1 MELWSIGIYD
11 LRLTEDQFWRLTLEE
26 FNSLCHRH
34 KEKQRAELFNS
45 ALICSVIAN
54 VNRGK
59 GKAYTPLDFMP
70 KEKKKPKPMSINEMV
85 DLLKQVTLAHGGE
98 VNC

>member
-1 MELWSIGIYD
+1 MWSIGIYD
-11 LRLTEDQFWRLTLEE
+11 LRLTEDQFWRLTLGE
-26 FNSLCHRH
+26 FNSLCLRH
-34 KEKQRAELFNS
+34 KERQRAELFNS

-59 GKAYTPLDFMP
+59 GKAYTPADFMP
-70 KEKKKPKPMSINEMV
+70 KENKKKKQMSLNEMV
-85 DLLKQVTLAHGGE
+85 DILKQITAANGGA

>member
-1 MELWSIGIYD
+1 MWSIGIYD
-11 LRLTEDQFWRLTLEE
+11 LRLTEDQFWRLTLGE
-26 FNSLCHRH
+26 FNSLCLRH
-34 KEKQRAELFNS
+34 KEAKRAELFNS

-59 GKAYTPLDFMP
+59 GKAYSPADFMP
-70 KEKKKPKPMSINEMV
+70 KEQKQKQKMSMQDMISV
-85 DLLKQVTLAHGGE
+85 LRQVTAAQGGA

>member
-11 LRLTEDQFWRLTLEE
+11 LRLTEAEFWRLTLKQ
-26 FNSLCHRH
+26 FNYLCERH
-34 KEKQRAELFNS
+34 NKAKRADMYNS

-54 VNRGK
+54 VNRKK
-59 GKAYTPLDFMP
+59 GKSFKPTDFMP
-70 KEKKKPKPMSINEMV
+70 KEKQKKMSVNEMFEV
-85 DLLKQVTLAHGGE
+85 LKQVTLANGGE

>member
-1 MELWSIGIYD
+1 MWSIAIYD
-11 LRLTEDQFWRLTLEE
+11 LRLTEDQFWRLTLGE
-26 FNSLCHRH
+26 FNSLCVRH
-34 KEKQRAELFNS
+34 KEAKRAEMFNS

-59 GKAYTPLDFMP
+59 GKVYTPADFMP
-70 KEKKKPKPMSINEMV
+70 KEQKKKKAMTMQDMISV
-85 DLLKQVTLAHGGE
+85 LKQVTAAQGGA

>member
-1 MELWSIGIYD
+1 M
-11 LRLTEDQFWRLTLEE
+11 RLSEDQFWRLTLAE
-26 FNSLCHRH
+26 FNSLCLRH

-59 GKAYTPLDFMP
+59 GKAYSPADFMP
-70 KEKKKPKPMSINEMV
+70 KEKKKPKKMSV
-85 DLLKQVTLAHGGE
+85 DELVSVLKSITLANGGE

>member
-1 MELWSIGIYD
+1 MELWSIGVYD
-11 LRLTEDQFWRLTLEE
+11 LRLPEDHFWRLTLAE

-59 GKAYTPLDFMP
+59 GKAFTPSDFMP
-70 KEKKKPKPMSINEMV
+70 KEKVKKKVMSIIDMIDV
-85 DLLKQVTLAHGGE
+85 LKQVTLVSGGE
-98 VNC
+98 VHC